1 MNGLT
6 IIKLLLFG
14 YCILLVNPII
24 AGTVRATVDANT
36 VTMNETFTFKIEAV
50 DTDKMPSVNISPM
63 LDNFTIVSGPA
74 QQTNYSWVNGKSTS
88 TKSFTWTMAP
98 NRTGTL
104 TIPELI
110 VSIGRK
116 KYKTASIRISVKKS
130 GTVASTGELF
140 LLTEIDKS
148 EAFVGE
154 QVTVTYKLY
163 TRLQLGLENIEY
175 PKSVGFWQEDLSIP
189 KPPRFNRTTIK
200 GVEYQVATLYKVALF
215 PTKTGNLEIS
225 PMSVTAQVRT
235 KQKGKR
241 KSIWDDPFFNSFNTR
256 TVKKLIRTDPVN
268 IKVKPYPEGQP
279 ADFTGA
285 VGDFNLRSWADTSQV
300 KVNEAI
306 TLNIELRGTGNI
318 NMFSLPEINFPG
330 DMDVFPPTSS
340 FEQEKLWDQYTGTIR
355 WQYILI
361 PRSAGQYQ
369 LPRVQISYFNPKDKS
384 WSNTGTKPIGLII
397 FPGETDFVGST
408 SGFTK
413 EEISLLGSD
422 IRYNITETPVW
433 ILRDQSKIPIWVWTS
448 YVLAALLFVAPIPI
462 SRFQGHRIENEPMR
476 QSNKALKQAL
486 KALKKPAEDPFA
498 QVAQVVYIY
507 LKGRFFLAS
516 EHLDPLSVNQ
526 ALIGIVETNALAKLV
541 DLLKLCDAGR
551 YGPEAAGIEETLIED
566 AKNILHKIDSSK

>member
-1 MNGLT
+1 MNGLA
-6 IIKLLLFG
+6 IKKLLLFG
-14 YCILLVNPII
+14 YFILLVNPII

-116 KYKTASIRISVKKS
+116 KYKTAPIRISVKKS

-268 IKVKPYPEGQP
+268 IKVKTYPEGQP

-330 DMDVFPPTSS
+330 DMDIFPPTSS

-397 FPGETDFVGST
+397 LPGETDFVGST

-448 YVLAALLFVAPIPI
+448 YVLAAFLFVAPIPI

-486 KALKKPAEDPFA
+486 KALKKRAEDPFA
-498 QVAQVVYIY
+498 QVAQVVYLY
-507 LKGRFFLAS
+507 LKDRFFLAS

-526 ALIGIVETNALAKLV
+526 ALIGIVETKALANLV

-551 YGPEAAGIEETLIED
+551 YGPEAADTEETLIED
-566 AKNILHKIDSSK
+566 AKNILHKVDSSK

>member
-1 MNGLT
+1 MKVLA
-6 IIKLLLFG
+6 IKKLLLYG
-14 YCILLVNPII
+14 YCIFLVNPII

-104 TIPELI
+104 TIPELT

-225 PMSVTAQVRT
+225 PMSITAQVRT

-256 TVKKLIRTDPVN
+256 TVKKLIRTDPVS
-268 IKVKPYPEGQP
+268 IKVKTYPEGQP

-285 VGDFNLRSWADTSQV
+285 VGDFNLRSWVDTSQV

-340 FEQEKLWDQYTGTIR
+340 FEQEKLWDQYTGTIH

-369 LPRVQISYFNPKDKS
+369 LPRVQISYFNPKNKS
-384 WSNTGTKPIGLII
+384 WSNTGTKPISLII
-397 FPGETDFVGST
+397 LPGETDFVGST

-422 IRYNITETPVW
+422 IRYNITEMPVW
-433 ILRDQSKIPIWVWTS
+433 ILSDQSKIPIWVWTS
-448 YVLAALLFVAPIPI
+448 YMLAALLFVAPIPI
-462 SRFQGHRIENEPMR
+462 FRFQGHRIVNQPMR

-486 KALKKPAEDPFA
+486 KALKKPAEDPFV
-498 QVAQVVYIY
+498 QVAQAIY
-507 LKGRFFLAS
+507 LYLKDRFFLAS

-526 ALIGIVETNALAKLV
+526 ALIGIVETNPLANLV

-551 YGPEAAGIEETLIED
+551 YGPEAADTEETLIED
-566 AKNILHKIDSSK
+566 AKNILHKVDSSK